1 MGEFSIKFKGIVAKV
16 KNPFSTP
23 SWSKEH
29 LSNGELGSGKPMQPT
44 AIENFQKVLNK
55 GGWLENIIEPH
66 KEKYATFQAIR
77 WGYATVEGNK
87 VVPTSKWNEI
97 SPKSG
102 YIPTGKRKLTKIIK
116 SSNAIISEQKLIE
129 ELKKFKLKPAV
140 SNYLDKANL
149 KLKNPN
155 EILRKFTF
163 DKSIS
168 RAFYYESPSIQYE
181 KWASTMD
188 AYQIVIKLQKVKKQS
203 DYDELLFRIANSL
216 NNSWKVKNE
225 NGQTS
230 KMNIGI
236 ALKITNL
243 LMKHLV
249 YVNLKE
255 RKDLIRFL
263 HVPWDKFTLQP
274 LKSIWLG
281 TPRIVSN
288 SSQGFVKSKEQYME
302 LHNFITTLTDKIG
315 VKRIR
320 YEFWAWDNKH

>member
-1 MGEFSIKFKGIVAKV
+1 MGEFSIKFKGIVDKV

-29 LSNGELGSGKPMQPT
+29 PSNGELGSGKSMQRT
-44 AIENFQKVLNK
+44 AIENFQKVLDK
-55 GGWLENIIEPH
+55 GGWLENIVEPH
-66 KEKYATFQAIR
+66 REKYATFQAIR
-77 WGYATVEGNK
+77 WGYAIVEGNK
-87 VVPTSKWNEI
+87 VVPTPEWNEI
-97 SPKSG
+97 SSKSG
-102 YIPTGKRKLTKIIK
+102 YIPTGRRKLTRIK
-116 SSNAIISEQKLIE
+116 KTSNAISSEQKLIE
-129 ELKKFKLKPAV
+129 QLKNFKLKPAV
-140 SNYLDKANL
+140 SNYLDNTNL

-168 RAFYYESPSIQYE
+168 RAFHYESPSIQYE

-188 AYQIVIKLQKVKKQS
+188 AYQIIRKLEKVKKQS
-203 DYDELLFRIANSL
+203 DYDELLFKIANSL
-216 NNSWKVKNE
+216 KNSWKVKNE
-225 NGQTS
+225 KGQTS

-236 ALKITNL
+236 ALKIINL

-274 LKSIWLG
+274 LKNIWLG

-288 SSQGFVKSKEQYME
+288 SSQGFVKSKEQYIE
-302 LHNFITTLTDKIG
+302 LHNFITTLTNKTG
-315 VKRIR
+315 VKRII
-320 YEFWAWDNKH
+320 YEFWAWDSKH